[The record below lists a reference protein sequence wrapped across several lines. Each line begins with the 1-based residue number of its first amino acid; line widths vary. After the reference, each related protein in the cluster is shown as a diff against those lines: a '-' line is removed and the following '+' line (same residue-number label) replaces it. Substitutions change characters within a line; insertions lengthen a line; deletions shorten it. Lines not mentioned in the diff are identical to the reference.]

1 MGNLDRRSF
10 LKGGVV
16 AAGAA
21 AFAGTLSACAPSAP
35 QETGAADETLAT
47 TGEAWYGSP
56 ADPATFDVVDTV
68 DCEVLVC
75 GLGAGGIT
83 ATAAAA
89 EKGMNVIAIEKGAG
103 HGSIKSN
110 IGIIGARIDADCG
123 VEVDPMKV
131 LDEHTRYT
139 NGWCDPR
146 VTRVW
151 VRESGETFDWICD
164 SIAEFGATPFFE
176 YDVDEGMHG
185 VWPVYPVE
193 HGFHYTYTEEEQ
205 AKADEAVAQSGDPA
219 AAMGILPQVGDYVLR
234 KAEEWG
240 ADLRYE
246 TQLLQLAQ
254 DDAGKVTGAYAQI
267 KDGVVLFN
275 ASKGVILATGG
286 YEADPELLV
295 ELNPAAAAIGGVSM
309 AQAGCNGEGIK
320 AGIWVGGQKDEIPTL
335 MTFERAAIAPD
346 AELGYPYQ
354 GMTCWMGDQPFL
366 KVNMNG
372 QRVCCETSPYD
383 YPLFVASHQPGH
395 KLASIW
401 DSDYQ
406 NQIVSFHTIGCSRIN
421 LSETVNPDGVPTG
434 VGLSFPAN
442 DMMIGA
448 AIEAGII
455 QQADTIEEL
464 AEKLLIDPAALT
476 ATVERYNELAAK
488 GVDEDFGKPAKDL
501 FALSKPPYF
510 GSYFGGHVL
519 CTIDGL
525 RIDEHMRVV
534 NADNQP
540 IDGLYAVGNCSGSMY
555 AGSYPELFIG
565 NANGRTITHARHAVM
580 HIAGEVK

>member
-21 AFAGTLSACAPSAP
+21 AFAGALSACAPSAP

-83 ATAAAA
+83 AAAAAA

-103 HGSIKSN
+103 HGSIKSD
-110 IGIIGARIDADCG
+110 IGVVGTRIDT
-123 VEVDPMKV
+123 VEVDPLQM
-131 LDEHTRYT
+131 LNEHTRYA

-151 VRESGETFDWICD
+151 ATESGATFDWISD
-164 SIAEFGATPFFE
+164 SIAEFGATPYFE
-176 YDVDEGMHG
+176 YDVDEGTHG
-185 VWPVYPVE
+185 VWPVYPTD

-205 AKADEAVAQSGDPA
+205 AKADAAVAESGDPA
-219 AAMGILPQVGDYVLR
+219 AAQGILPQVGDYMLK

-246 TQLLQLAQ
+246 TPFVQLAQ
-254 DDAGKVTGAYAQI
+254 DENGKVTGAYAKI
-267 KDGVVLFN
+267 GDGCVLFN

-286 YEADPELLV
+286 YEANPDLLA
-295 ELNPAAAAIGGVSM
+295 ELNPDAAAIGGVSM
-309 AQAGCNGEGIK
+309 TQAGCEGEGIK
-320 AGIWVGGQKDEIPTL
+320 AGIWAGGMKDEIPTL
-335 MTFERAAIAPD
+335 MTFARAAVAPD

-354 GMTCWMGDQPFL
+354 GMTCWIGDQPFL
-366 KVNMNG
+366 KVNLDG
-372 QRVCCETSPYD
+372 ARVCCETAPYD
-383 YPLFVASHQPGH
+383 YPLHVAALQPEY

-406 NQIVSFHTIGCSRIN
+406 NQIVAFHTIGCSRIN
-421 LSETVNPDGVPTG
+421 MSDTVDAAGVPTG
-434 VGLSFPAN
+434 EGLSFPAC

-448 AIEAGII
+448 AMEAGIV

-464 AEKLLIDPAALT
+464 AEKLRVDPAGLT

-501 FALSKPPYF
+501 LPLSKPPYF
-510 GSYFGGHVL
+510 GAFFGGHVL
-519 CTIDGL
+519 CTLDGL
-525 RIDEHMRVV
+525 RIDEHMRVL
-534 NADNQP
+534 NTERKP
-540 IDGLYAVGNCSGSMY
+540 IEGLYAVGNCSGSMY

>member
-21 AFAGTLSACAPSAP
+21 AFAGALSACAPSAP

-83 ATAAAA
+83 AAAAAA

-103 HGSIKSN
+103 HGSIKSD
-110 IGIIGARIDADCG
+110 IGVIGTRIDT
-123 VEVDPMKV
+123 VEVDPLQM
-131 LDEHTRYT
+131 LNEHTRYA

-151 VRESGETFDWICD
+151 ATESGATFDWISD
-164 SIAEFGATPFFE
+164 SIAEFGATPYFE
-176 YDVDEGMHG
+176 YDVDEGTHG
-185 VWPVYPVE
+185 VWPVYPTD

-205 AKADEAVAQSGDPA
+205 AKADAAVAESGDPA
-219 AAMGILPQVGDYVLR
+219 AAQGILPQVGDYMLK

-246 TQLLQLAQ
+246 TPFVQLAQ
-254 DDAGKVTGAYAQI
+254 DENGKVTGAYAKI
-267 KDGVVLFN
+267 GDGCVLFN

-286 YEADPELLV
+286 YEANPDLLA
-295 ELNPAAAAIGGVSM
+295 ELNPDAAAIGGVSM
-309 AQAGCNGEGIK
+309 TQAGCEGEGIK
-320 AGIWVGGQKDEIPTL
+320 AGIWAGGMKDEIPTL
-335 MTFERAAIAPD
+335 MTFARAAVAPD

-354 GMTCWMGDQPFL
+354 GMTCWIGDQPFL
-366 KVNMNG
+366 KVNLDG
-372 QRVCCETSPYD
+372 ARVCCETAPYD
-383 YPLFVASHQPGH
+383 YPLHVAALQPEY

-406 NQIVSFHTIGCSRIN
+406 NQIVAFHTIGCSRIN
-421 LSETVNPDGVPTG
+421 MSDMVDAAGVPTG
-434 VGLSFPAN
+434 EGLSFPAC

-448 AIEAGII
+448 AMEAGIV

-464 AEKLLIDPAALT
+464 AEKLRVDPAGLT

-501 FALSKPPYF
+501 LPLSKPPYF
-510 GSYFGGHVL
+510 GAFFGGHVL
-519 CTIDGL
+519 CTLDGL
-525 RIDEHMRVV
+525 RIDEHMRVL
-534 NADNQP
+534 NTERKP
-540 IDGLYAVGNCSGSMY
+540 IEGLYAVGNCSGSMY

>member
-21 AFAGTLSACAPSAP
+21 AFAGALSACAPSAP

-75 GLGAGGIT
+75 GLGAGDIT
-83 ATAAAA
+83 AAAAAA

-103 HGSIKSN
+103 HGSIKSD
-110 IGIIGARIDADCG
+110 IGVIGTRIDT
-123 VEVDPMKV
+123 VEVDPLQM
-131 LDEHTRYT
+131 LNEHTRYA

-151 VRESGETFDWICD
+151 ATESGVTFDWISD
-164 SIAEFGATPFFE
+164 SIAEFGATPYFE
-176 YDVDEGMHG
+176 YDVDEGTHG
-185 VWPVYPVE
+185 VWPVYPTD

-205 AKADEAVAQSGDPA
+205 AKADAAVAESGDPA
-219 AAMGILPQVGDYVLR
+219 AAQGILPQVGDYMLK

-246 TQLLQLAQ
+246 TPFVQLAQ
-254 DDAGKVTGAYAQI
+254 DENGKVTGAYAKI
-267 KDGVVLFN
+267 GDGCVLFN

-286 YEADPELLV
+286 YEANPDLLA
-295 ELNPAAAAIGGVSM
+295 ELNPDAAAIGGVSM
-309 AQAGCNGEGIK
+309 TQAGCEGEGIK
-320 AGIWVGGQKDEIPTL
+320 AGIWAGGMKDEIPTL
-335 MTFERAAIAPD
+335 MTFARAAVAPD

-354 GMTCWMGDQPFL
+354 GMTCWIGDQPFL
-366 KVNMNG
+366 KVNLDG
-372 QRVCCETSPYD
+372 ARVCCETAPYD
-383 YPLFVASHQPGH
+383 YPLHVAALQPEY

-406 NQIVSFHTIGCSRIN
+406 NQIVAFHTIGCSRIN
-421 LSETVNPDGVPTG
+421 MSDTVDAAGVPTG
-434 VGLSFPAN
+434 EGLSFPAC

-448 AIEAGII
+448 AMEAGIV

-464 AEKLLIDPAALT
+464 AEKLRVDPAGLT

-501 FALSKPPYF
+501 LPLSKPPYF
-510 GSYFGGHVL
+510 GAFFGGHVL
-519 CTIDGL
+519 CTLDGL
-525 RIDEHMRVV
+525 RIDEHMRVL
-534 NADNQP
+534 NTERKP
-540 IDGLYAVGNCSGSMY
+540 IEGLYAVGNCSGSMY

>member
-21 AFAGTLSACAPSAP
+21 AFAGALSACAPSAP

-83 ATAAAA
+83 AAAAAA

-103 HGSIKSN
+103 HGSIKSD
-110 IGIIGARIDADCG
+110 IGVIGTRIDT
-123 VEVDPMKV
+123 VEVDPLQM
-131 LDEHTRYT
+131 LNEHTRYA

-151 VRESGETFDWICD
+151 ATESGATFDWISD
-164 SIAEFGATPFFE
+164 SIAEFGATPYFE
-176 YDVDEGMHG
+176 YDVDEGTHG
-185 VWPVYPVE
+185 VWPVYPTD

-205 AKADEAVAQSGDPA
+205 AKADAAVAESGDPA
-219 AAMGILPQVGDYVLR
+219 AAQGVLPQVGDYMLK

-246 TQLLQLAQ
+246 TPFVQLAQ
-254 DDAGKVTGAYAQI
+254 DENGKVTGAYAKI
-267 KDGVVLFN
+267 GDGCVLFN

-286 YEADPELLV
+286 YEANPDLLA
-295 ELNPAAAAIGGVSM
+295 ELNPDAAAIGGVSM
-309 AQAGCNGEGIK
+309 TQAGCEGEGIK
-320 AGIWVGGQKDEIPTL
+320 AGIWAGGMKDEIPTL
-335 MTFERAAIAPD
+335 MTFARAAVAPD

-354 GMTCWMGDQPFL
+354 GMTCWIGDQPFL
-366 KVNMNG
+366 KVNLDG
-372 QRVCCETSPYD
+372 ARVCCETAPYD
-383 YPLFVASHQPGH
+383 YPLHVAALQPEY

-406 NQIVSFHTIGCSRIN
+406 NQIVAFHTIGCSRIN
-421 LSETVNPDGVPTG
+421 MSDTVDAAGVPTG
-434 VGLSFPAN
+434 EGLSFPAC

-448 AIEAGII
+448 AMEAGIV

-464 AEKLLIDPAALT
+464 AEKLRVDPAGLT

-501 FALSKPPYF
+501 LPLSKPPYF
-510 GSYFGGHVL
+510 GAFFGGHVL
-519 CTIDGL
+519 CTLDGL
-525 RIDEHMRVV
+525 RIDEHMRVL
-534 NADNQP
+534 NTERKP
-540 IDGLYAVGNCSGSMY
+540 IEGLYAVGNCSGSMY

>member
-1 MGNLDRRSF
+1 M
-10 LKGGVV
+10 
-16 AAGAA
+16 
-21 AFAGTLSACAPSAP
+21 
-35 QETGAADETLAT
+35 
-47 TGEAWYGSP
+47 
-56 ADPATFDVVDTV
+56 VDTV

-103 HGSIKSN
+103 HGSIKSD
-110 IGIIGARIDADCG
+110 IGVIGTRIDT
-123 VEVDPMKV
+123 VEVDPFQM
-131 LDEHTRYT
+131 LNEHTRYA

-151 VRESGETFDWICD
+151 ATESGATFDWISD
-164 SIAEFGATPFFE
+164 SIAEFGATPYFE
-176 YDVDEGMHG
+176 YDVDEGTHG
-185 VWPVYPVE
+185 VWPVYPTD

-205 AKADEAVAQSGDPA
+205 AKADAAVAESGDPA
-219 AAMGILPQVGDYVLR
+219 AAQGILPQVGDYMLK

-246 TQLLQLAQ
+246 TPFVQLAQ
-254 DDAGKVTGAYAQI
+254 DENGKVTGAYA
-267 KDGVVLFN
+267 KTGDGYVLFN

-286 YEADPELLV
+286 YEANPDLLA
-295 ELNPAAAAIGGVSM
+295 ELNPDAAAIGGVSM
-309 AQAGCNGEGIK
+309 TQAGCEGDGIK
-320 AGIWVGGQKDEIPTL
+320 AGIWVGGMKDEIPTL
-335 MTFERAAIAPD
+335 MTFARAAVAPD

-354 GMTCWMGDQPFL
+354 GMTCWIGDQPFL
-366 KVNMNG
+366 KVNLDG
-372 QRVCCETSPYD
+372 ARVCCETAPYD
-383 YPLFVASHQPGH
+383 YPLHVAALQPEY

-406 NQIVSFHTIGCSRIN
+406 NQIVAFHTIGCSRIN
-421 LSETVNPDGVPTG
+421 MSDTVDAAGVPTG
-434 VGLSFPAN
+434 EGLSFPAC

-448 AIEAGII
+448 AMEAGIV

-464 AEKLLIDPAALT
+464 AEKLRVDPAGLT

-501 FALSKPPYF
+501 LPLSKPPYF
-510 GSYFGGHVL
+510 GAFFGGHVL
-519 CTIDGL
+519 CTLDGL
-525 RIDEHMRVV
+525 RIDEHMRVLST
-534 NADNQP
+534 DRKP
-540 IDGLYAVGNCSGSMY
+540 IEGLYAVGNCSGSVY
-555 AGSYPELFIG
+555 AATYPELFIG

>member
-21 AFAGTLSACAPSAP
+21 AFAGALSACAPSAP

-83 ATAAAA
+83 AAAAAA

-103 HGSIKSN
+103 HGSIKSD
-110 IGIIGARIDADCG
+110 IGVIGTRIDT
-123 VEVDPMKV
+123 VEVDPLQM
-131 LDEHTRYT
+131 LNEHTRYA

-151 VRESGETFDWICD
+151 ATESGATFDWISD
-164 SIAEFGATPFFE
+164 SIAEFGATPYFE
-176 YDVDEGMHG
+176 YDVDEGTHG
-185 VWPVYPVE
+185 VWPVYPTD

-205 AKADEAVAQSGDPA
+205 AKADAAVAESGDPA
-219 AAMGILPQVGDYVLR
+219 AAQGILPQVGDYMLK

-246 TQLLQLAQ
+246 TPFVQLAQ
-254 DDAGKVTGAYAQI
+254 DENGKVTGAYAKI
-267 KDGVVLFN
+267 GDGCVLFN

-286 YEADPELLV
+286 YEANPDLLA
-295 ELNPAAAAIGGVSM
+295 ELNPDAAAIGGVSM
-309 AQAGCNGEGIK
+309 TQAGCEGEGIK
-320 AGIWVGGQKDEIPTL
+320 AGIWTGGMKDEIPTL
-335 MTFERAAIAPD
+335 MTFARAAVAPD

-354 GMTCWMGDQPFL
+354 GMTCWIGDQPFL
-366 KVNMNG
+366 KVNLDG
-372 QRVCCETSPYD
+372 ARVCCETAPYD
-383 YPLFVASHQPGH
+383 YPLHVAALQPEY

-406 NQIVSFHTIGCSRIN
+406 NQIVAFHTIGCSRIN
-421 LSETVNPDGVPTG
+421 MSDTVDAAGVPTG
-434 VGLSFPAN
+434 EGLSFPAC

-448 AIEAGII
+448 AMEAGIV

-464 AEKLLIDPAALT
+464 AEKLRVDPAGLT

-501 FALSKPPYF
+501 LPLSKPPYF
-510 GSYFGGHVL
+510 GAFFGGHVL
-519 CTIDGL
+519 CTLDGL
-525 RIDEHMRVV
+525 RIDEHMRVL
-534 NADNQP
+534 NTERKP
-540 IDGLYAVGNCSGSMY
+540 IEGLYAVGNCSGSMY

>member
-21 AFAGTLSACAPSAP
+21 AFAGALSACAPSAP

-83 ATAAAA
+83 AAAAAA
-89 EKGMNVIAIEKGAG
+89 EKGMNFSAIEKGAG
-103 HGSIKSN
+103 HGSIKSD
-110 IGIIGARIDADCG
+110 IGVSGTRIDT
-123 VEVDPMKV
+123 VEVDPLQM
-131 LDEHTRYT
+131 LNEHTRYA

-151 VRESGETFDWICD
+151 ATESGVTFDWISD
-164 SIAEFGATPFFE
+164 SIAEFGATPYFE
-176 YDVDEGMHG
+176 YDVDEGTHG
-185 VWPVYPVE
+185 VWPVYPTD

-205 AKADEAVAQSGDPA
+205 AKADAAVAESGDPA
-219 AAMGILPQVGDYVLR
+219 AAQGNLPQVGDYMLK

-246 TQLLQLAQ
+246 TPFVQLAQ
-254 DDAGKVTGAYAQI
+254 DENGKVTGAYAKI
-267 KDGVVLFN
+267 GDGCVLFN

-286 YEADPELLV
+286 YEANPDLLA
-295 ELNPAAAAIGGVSM
+295 ELNPDAAAIGGVSM
-309 AQAGCNGEGIK
+309 TQAGCEGEGIK
-320 AGIWVGGQKDEIPTL
+320 AGIWAGGMKDEIPTL
-335 MTFERAAIAPD
+335 MTFARAAVAPD

-354 GMTCWMGDQPFL
+354 GMTCWIGDQPFL
-366 KVNMNG
+366 KVNLDG
-372 QRVCCETSPYD
+372 ARVCCETAPYD
-383 YPLFVASHQPGH
+383 YPLHVAALQPEY

-406 NQIVSFHTIGCSRIN
+406 NQIVAFHTIGCSRIN
-421 LSETVNPDGVPTG
+421 MSDTVDAAGVPTG
-434 VGLSFPAN
+434 EGLSFPAC

-448 AIEAGII
+448 AMEAGIV

-464 AEKLLIDPAALT
+464 AEKLRVDPAGLT

-501 FALSKPPYF
+501 LPLSKPPYF
-510 GSYFGGHVL
+510 GAFFGGHVL
-519 CTIDGL
+519 CTLDGL
-525 RIDEHMRVV
+525 RIDEHMRVL
-534 NADNQP
+534 NTERKP
-540 IDGLYAVGNCSGSMY
+540 IEGLYAVGNCSGSMY

>member
-103 HGSIKSN
+103 HGSIKSD
-110 IGIIGARIDADCG
+110 IGVIGTRIDT
-123 VEVDPMKV
+123 VEVDPFQM
-131 LDEHTRYT
+131 LNEHTRYA

-151 VRESGETFDWICD
+151 ATESGATFDWISD
-164 SIAEFGATPFFE
+164 SIAEFGATPYFE
-176 YDVDEGMHG
+176 YDVDEGTHD
-185 VWPVYPVE
+185 VWPVYPTD

-205 AKADEAVAQSGDPA
+205 AKADAAVAESGDPA
-219 AAMGILPQVGDYVLR
+219 AAQGILPQVGDYMLK

-246 TQLLQLAQ
+246 TPFVQLAQ
-254 DDAGKVTGAYAQI
+254 DENGKVTGAYA
-267 KDGVVLFN
+267 KTGDGYVLFN

-286 YEADPELLV
+286 YEANPDLLA
-295 ELNPAAAAIGGVSM
+295 ELNPDAAAIGGVSM
-309 AQAGCNGEGIK
+309 TQAGCEGDGIK
-320 AGIWVGGQKDEIPTL
+320 AGIWAGGTKDEIPTL
-335 MTFERAAIAPD
+335 MTFARAAVAPD

-354 GMTCWMGDQPFL
+354 GMTCWIGDQPFL
-366 KVNMNG
+366 KVNLDG
-372 QRVCCETSPYD
+372 ARVCCETAPYD
-383 YPLFVASHQPGH
+383 YPLHVAALQPEY

-406 NQIVSFHTIGCSRIN
+406 NQIVAFHTIGCSRIN
-421 LSETVNPDGVPTG
+421 MSDTVDAAGVPTG
-434 VGLSFPAN
+434 EGLSFPAC
-442 DMMIGA
+442 DIMIGA
-448 AIEAGII
+448 AMEAGIV

-464 AEKLLIDPAALT
+464 AEKLRVDPAGLT

-501 FALSKPPYF
+501 LPLSKPPYF
-510 GSYFGGHVL
+510 GAFFGGHVL
-519 CTIDGL
+519 CTLDGL
-525 RIDEHMRVV
+525 RIDEHMRVLST
-534 NADNQP
+534 DRKP
-540 IDGLYAVGNCSGSMY
+540 IEGLYAVGNCSGSVY
-555 AGSYPELFIG
+555 AATYPELFIG

>member
-21 AFAGTLSACAPSAP
+21 AFAGALSACAPSAP

-83 ATAAAA
+83 AAAAAA

-103 HGSIKSN
+103 HGSIKSD
-110 IGIIGARIDADCG
+110 IGVIGTRIDT
-123 VEVDPMKV
+123 VEVDPLQM
-131 LDEHTRYT
+131 LNEHTRYA

-151 VRESGETFDWICD
+151 ATESGATFDWISD
-164 SIAEFGATPFFE
+164 SIAEFGATPYFE
-176 YDVDEGMHG
+176 YDVDEGTHG
-185 VWPVYPVE
+185 VWPVYPTD

-205 AKADEAVAQSGDPA
+205 AKADAAVAESGDPA
-219 AAMGILPQVGDYVLR
+219 AAQGILPQVGDYMLK

-246 TQLLQLAQ
+246 TPFVQLAQ
-254 DDAGKVTGAYAQI
+254 DENGKVTGAYAKI
-267 KDGVVLFN
+267 GDGCVLFN
-275 ASKGVILATGG
+275 ATKGVILATGG
-286 YEADPELLV
+286 YEANPDLLA
-295 ELNPAAAAIGGVSM
+295 ELNPDAAAIGGVSM
-309 AQAGCNGEGIK
+309 TQAGCEGEGIK
-320 AGIWVGGQKDEIPTL
+320 AGIWAGGMKDEIPTL
-335 MTFERAAIAPD
+335 MTFARAAVAPD

-354 GMTCWMGDQPFL
+354 GMTCWIGDQPFL
-366 KVNMNG
+366 KVNLDG
-372 QRVCCETSPYD
+372 ARVCCETAPYD
-383 YPLFVASHQPGH
+383 YPLHVAALQPEY

-406 NQIVSFHTIGCSRIN
+406 NQIVAFHTIGCSRIN
-421 LSETVNPDGVPTG
+421 MSDTVDAAGVPTG
-434 VGLSFPAN
+434 EGLSFPAC

-448 AIEAGII
+448 AMEAGIV

-464 AEKLLIDPAALT
+464 AEKLRVDPAGLT

-501 FALSKPPYF
+501 LPLSKPPYF
-510 GSYFGGHVL
+510 GAFFGGHVL
-519 CTIDGL
+519 CTLDGL
-525 RIDEHMRVV
+525 RIDEHMRVL
-534 NADNQP
+534 NTERKP
-540 IDGLYAVGNCSGSMY
+540 IEGLYAVGNCSGSMY

>member
-21 AFAGTLSACAPSAP
+21 AFAGALSACAPSAP

-83 ATAAAA
+83 AAAAAA

-103 HGSIKSN
+103 HGSIKSD
-110 IGIIGARIDADCG
+110 IGVIGTRIDT
-123 VEVDPMKV
+123 VEVDPLQM
-131 LDEHTRYT
+131 LNEHTRYA

-151 VRESGETFDWICD
+151 ATESGATFDWISD
-164 SIAEFGATPFFE
+164 SIAEFGATPYFE
-176 YDVDEGMHG
+176 YDVDEGTHG
-185 VWPVYPVE
+185 VWPVYPTD

-205 AKADEAVAQSGDPA
+205 AKADAAVAESGDPA
-219 AAMGILPQVGDYVLR
+219 AAQGILPQVGDYMLK

-246 TQLLQLAQ
+246 TPFVQLAQ
-254 DDAGKVTGAYAQI
+254 DEKGKVTGAYAKI
-267 KDGVVLFN
+267 GDGCVLFN

-286 YEADPELLV
+286 YEANPDLLA
-295 ELNPAAAAIGGVSM
+295 ELNPDAAAIGGVSM
-309 AQAGCNGEGIK
+309 TQAGCEGEGIK
-320 AGIWVGGQKDEIPTL
+320 AGIWAGGMKDEIPTL
-335 MTFERAAIAPD
+335 MTFARAAVAPD

-354 GMTCWMGDQPFL
+354 GMTCWIGDQPFL
-366 KVNMNG
+366 KVNLDG
-372 QRVCCETSPYD
+372 ARVCCETAPYD
-383 YPLFVASHQPGH
+383 YPLHVAALQPEY

-406 NQIVSFHTIGCSRIN
+406 NQIVAFHTIGCSRIN
-421 LSETVNPDGVPTG
+421 MSDTVDAAGVPTG
-434 VGLSFPAN
+434 EGLSFPAC

-448 AIEAGII
+448 AMEAGIV

-464 AEKLLIDPAALT
+464 AEKLRVDPAGLT

-501 FALSKPPYF
+501 LPLSKPPYF
-510 GSYFGGHVL
+510 GAFFGGHVL
-519 CTIDGL
+519 CTLDGL
-525 RIDEHMRVV
+525 RIDEHMRVL
-534 NADNQP
+534 NTERKP
-540 IDGLYAVGNCSGSMY
+540 IEGLYAVGNCSGSMY

>member
-21 AFAGTLSACAPSAP
+21 AFAGALSACAPSAP

-83 ATAAAA
+83 AAAAAA

-103 HGSIKSN
+103 HGSIKSD
-110 IGIIGARIDADCG
+110 IGVIGTRIDT
-123 VEVDPMKV
+123 VEVDPLQM
-131 LDEHTRYT
+131 LNEHTRYA

-151 VRESGETFDWICD
+151 ATESGATFDWISD
-164 SIAEFGATPFFE
+164 SIAEFGATPYFE
-176 YDVDEGMHG
+176 YDVDEGTHG
-185 VWPVYPVE
+185 VWPVYPTD

-205 AKADEAVAQSGDPA
+205 AKADAAVAESGDPA
-219 AAMGILPQVGDYVLR
+219 AAQGILPQVGDYMLK

-246 TQLLQLAQ
+246 TPFVQLAQ
-254 DDAGKVTGAYAQI
+254 DENGKVTGAYAKI
-267 KDGVVLFN
+267 GDGYVLFN

-286 YEADPELLV
+286 YEANPDLLA
-295 ELNPAAAAIGGVSM
+295 ELNPDAVAIGGVSM
-309 AQAGCNGEGIK
+309 TQAGCEGEGIK
-320 AGIWVGGQKDEIPTL
+320 AGIWAGGMKDEIPTL
-335 MTFERAAIAPD
+335 MTFARAAVAPD

-354 GMTCWMGDQPFL
+354 GMTCWIGDQPFL
-366 KVNMNG
+366 KVNLDG
-372 QRVCCETSPYD
+372 ARVCCETAPYD
-383 YPLFVASHQPGH
+383 YPLHVAALQPEY

-406 NQIVSFHTIGCSRIN
+406 NQIVAFHTIGCSRIN
-421 LSETVNPDGVPTG
+421 MSDTVDAAGVPTG
-434 VGLSFPAN
+434 EGLSFPAC

-448 AIEAGII
+448 AMEAGIV

-464 AEKLLIDPAALT
+464 AEKLRVDPAGLT

-501 FALSKPPYF
+501 LPLSKPPYF
-510 GSYFGGHVL
+510 GAFFGGHVL
-519 CTIDGL
+519 CTLDGL
-525 RIDEHMRVV
+525 RIDEHMRVL
-534 NADNQP
+534 NTERKP
-540 IDGLYAVGNCSGSMY
+540 IEGLYAVGNCSGSMY

>member
-21 AFAGTLSACAPSAP
+21 AFAGALSACAPSAP

-83 ATAAAA
+83 AAAAAA

-103 HGSIKSN
+103 HGSIKSD
-110 IGIIGARIDADCG
+110 IGVIGTRIDT
-123 VEVDPMKV
+123 VEVDPLQM
-131 LDEHTRYT
+131 LNEHTRYA

-151 VRESGETFDWICD
+151 ATESGVTFDWISD
-164 SIAEFGATPFFE
+164 SIAEFGATPYFE
-176 YDVDEGMHG
+176 YDVDEGTHG
-185 VWPVYPVE
+185 VWPVYPTD

-205 AKADEAVAQSGDPA
+205 AKADAAVAESGDPA
-219 AAMGILPQVGDYVLR
+219 AAQGILPQVGDYMLK

-246 TQLLQLAQ
+246 TPFVQLAQ
-254 DDAGKVTGAYAQI
+254 DENGKVTGAYAKI
-267 KDGVVLFN
+267 GDGCVLFN

-286 YEADPELLV
+286 YEANPDLLA
-295 ELNPAAAAIGGVSM
+295 ELNPDAAAIGGVSM
-309 AQAGCNGEGIK
+309 TQAGCEGEGIK
-320 AGIWVGGQKDEIPTL
+320 AGIWAGGMKDEIPTL
-335 MTFERAAIAPD
+335 MTFARAAVAPD

-354 GMTCWMGDQPFL
+354 GMTCWIGDQPFL
-366 KVNMNG
+366 KVNLDG
-372 QRVCCETSPYD
+372 ARVCCETAPYD
-383 YPLFVASHQPGH
+383 YPLHVAALQPEY

-406 NQIVSFHTIGCSRIN
+406 NQIVAFHTIGCSRIN
-421 LSETVNPDGVPTG
+421 MSDTVDAAGVPTG
-434 VGLSFPAN
+434 EGLSFPAC

-448 AIEAGII
+448 AMEAGIV

-464 AEKLLIDPAALT
+464 AEKLRVDPAGLT

-501 FALSKPPYF
+501 LPLSKPPYF
-510 GSYFGGHVL
+510 GAFFGGHVL
-519 CTIDGL
+519 CTLDGL
-525 RIDEHMRVV
+525 RIDEHMRVL
-534 NADNQP
+534 NTERKP
-540 IDGLYAVGNCSGSMY
+540 IEGLYAVGNYSGSMY

>member
-21 AFAGTLSACAPSAP
+21 AFAGALSACAPSAP

-56 ADPATFDVVDTV
+56 TDPATFDVVDTV

-83 ATAAAA
+83 AAAAAA

-103 HGSIKSN
+103 HGSIKSD
-110 IGIIGARIDADCG
+110 IGVIGTRIDT
-123 VEVDPMKV
+123 VEVDPLQM
-131 LDEHTRYT
+131 LNEHTRYA

-151 VRESGETFDWICD
+151 ATESGVTFDWISD
-164 SIAEFGATPFFE
+164 SIAEFGATPYFE
-176 YDVDEGMHG
+176 YDVDEGTHG
-185 VWPVYPVE
+185 VWPVYPTD

-205 AKADEAVAQSGDPA
+205 AKADAAVAESGDPA
-219 AAMGILPQVGDYVLR
+219 AAQGILPQVGDYMLK

-246 TQLLQLAQ
+246 TPFVQLAQ
-254 DDAGKVTGAYAQI
+254 DENGKVTGAYAKI
-267 KDGVVLFN
+267 GDGCVLFN

-286 YEADPELLV
+286 YEANPDLLA
-295 ELNPAAAAIGGVSM
+295 ELNPDAAAIGGVSM
-309 AQAGCNGEGIK
+309 TQAGCEGEGIK
-320 AGIWVGGQKDEIPTL
+320 AGIWAGGMKDEIPTL
-335 MTFERAAIAPD
+335 MTFARAAVAPD

-354 GMTCWMGDQPFL
+354 GMTCWIGDQPFL
-366 KVNMNG
+366 KVNLDG
-372 QRVCCETSPYD
+372 ARVCCETAPYD
-383 YPLFVASHQPGH
+383 YPLHVAALQPEY

-406 NQIVSFHTIGCSRIN
+406 NQIVAFHTIGCSRIN
-421 LSETVNPDGVPTG
+421 MSDTVDAAGVPTG
-434 VGLSFPAN
+434 EGLSFPAC

-448 AIEAGII
+448 AMEAGIV

-464 AEKLLIDPAALT
+464 AEKLRVDPAGLT

-501 FALSKPPYF
+501 LPLSKPPYF
-510 GSYFGGHVL
+510 GAFFGGHVL
-519 CTIDGL
+519 CTLDGL
-525 RIDEHMRVV
+525 RIDEHMRVL
-534 NADNQP
+534 NTERKP
-540 IDGLYAVGNCSGSMY
+540 IEGLYAVGNCSGSMY

>member
-1 MGNLDRRSF
+1 MRNLDRRSF

-103 HGSIKSN
+103 HGSIKSD
-110 IGIIGARIDADCG
+110 IGVIGTRIDT
-123 VEVDPMKV
+123 VEVDPFQM
-131 LDEHTRYT
+131 LNEHTRYA

-151 VRESGETFDWICD
+151 ATESGATFDWISD
-164 SIAEFGATPFFE
+164 SIAEFGATPYFE
-176 YDVDEGMHG
+176 YDVDEGTHG
-185 VWPVYPVE
+185 VWPVYPTD

-205 AKADEAVAQSGDPA
+205 AKADAAVAESGDPA
-219 AAMGILPQVGDYVLR
+219 AAQGILPQVGDYMLK

-246 TQLLQLAQ
+246 TPFVQLAQ
-254 DDAGKVTGAYAQI
+254 DENGKVTGAYA
-267 KDGVVLFN
+267 KTGDGYVLFN

-286 YEADPELLV
+286 YEANPDLLA
-295 ELNPAAAAIGGVSM
+295 ELNPDAAAIGGVSM
-309 AQAGCNGEGIK
+309 TQAGCEGDGIK
-320 AGIWVGGQKDEIPTL
+320 AGIWAGGMKDEIPTL
-335 MTFERAAIAPD
+335 MTFARAAVAPD

-354 GMTCWMGDQPFL
+354 GMTCWIGDQPFL
-366 KVNMNG
+366 KVNLDG
-372 QRVCCETSPYD
+372 ARVCCETAPYD
-383 YPLFVASHQPGH
+383 YPLHVAALQPEY

-406 NQIVSFHTIGCSRIN
+406 NQIVAFHTIGCSRIN
-421 LSETVNPDGVPTG
+421 MSDTVDAAGVPTG
-434 VGLSFPAN
+434 EGLSFPAC

-448 AIEAGII
+448 AMEAGIV

-464 AEKLLIDPAALT
+464 AEKLRVDPAGLT

-501 FALSKPPYF
+501 LPLSKPPYF
-510 GSYFGGHVL
+510 GAFFGGHVL
-519 CTIDGL
+519 CTLDGL
-525 RIDEHMRVV
+525 RIDEHMRVLST
-534 NADNQP
+534 DRKP
-540 IDGLYAVGNCSGSMY
+540 IEGLYAVGNCSGSVY
-555 AGSYPELFIG
+555 AATYPELFIG

>member
-103 HGSIKSN
+103 HGSIKSD
-110 IGIIGARIDADCG
+110 IGVIGTRIDT
-123 VEVDPMKV
+123 VEVDPFQM
-131 LDEHTRYT
+131 LNEHTRYA

-151 VRESGETFDWICD
+151 ATESGATFDWISD
-164 SIAEFGATPFFE
+164 SIAEFGATPYFE
-176 YDVDEGMHG
+176 YDVDEGTHG
-185 VWPVYPVE
+185 VWPVYPTD

-205 AKADEAVAQSGDPA
+205 AKADAAVAESGDPA
-219 AAMGILPQVGDYVLR
+219 AAQGILPQVGDYMLK

-246 TQLLQLAQ
+246 TPFVQLAQ
-254 DDAGKVTGAYAQI
+254 DENGKVTGAYA
-267 KDGVVLFN
+267 KTGDGYVLFN

-286 YEADPELLV
+286 YEANPDLLA
-295 ELNPAAAAIGGVSM
+295 ELNPDAAAIGGVSM
-309 AQAGCNGEGIK
+309 TQAGCEGDGIK
-320 AGIWVGGQKDEIPTL
+320 AGIWAGGTKDEIPTL
-335 MTFERAAIAPD
+335 MTFARAAVAPD

-354 GMTCWMGDQPFL
+354 GMTCWIGDQPFL
-366 KVNMNG
+366 KVNLDG
-372 QRVCCETSPYD
+372 ARVCCETAPYD
-383 YPLFVASHQPGH
+383 YPLHVAALQPEY

-406 NQIVSFHTIGCSRIN
+406 NQIVAFHTIGCSRIN
-421 LSETVNPDGVPTG
+421 MSDTVDAAGVPTG
-434 VGLSFPAN
+434 EGLSFPAC
-442 DMMIGA
+442 DIMIGA
-448 AIEAGII
+448 AMEAGIV

-464 AEKLLIDPAALT
+464 AEKLRVDPAGLT

-501 FALSKPPYF
+501 LPLSKPPYF
-510 GSYFGGHVL
+510 GAFFGGHVL
-519 CTIDGL
+519 CTLDGL
-525 RIDEHMRVV
+525 RIDEHMRVLST
-534 NADNQP
+534 DRKP
-540 IDGLYAVGNCSGSMY
+540 IEGLYAVGNCSGSVY
-555 AGSYPELFIG
+555 AATYPELFIG

>member
-21 AFAGTLSACAPSAP
+21 AFAGALSACAPSAP

-83 ATAAAA
+83 AAAAAA

-103 HGSIKSN
+103 HGSIKSD
-110 IGIIGARIDADCG
+110 IGVIGTRIDT
-123 VEVDPMKV
+123 VEVDPLQM
-131 LDEHTRYT
+131 LNEHTRYA

-151 VRESGETFDWICD
+151 ATESGATFDWISD
-164 SIAEFGATPFFE
+164 SIAEFGATPYFE
-176 YDVDEGMHG
+176 YDVDEGTHG
-185 VWPVYPVE
+185 VWPVYPTD

-205 AKADEAVAQSGDPA
+205 AKADAAVAESGDPA
-219 AAMGILPQVGDYVLR
+219 AAQGILPQVGDYMLK

-246 TQLLQLAQ
+246 TPFVQLAQ
-254 DDAGKVTGAYAQI
+254 DENGKVTGAYAKI
-267 KDGVVLFN
+267 GDGYVLFN

-286 YEADPELLV
+286 YEANPDLLA
-295 ELNPAAAAIGGVSM
+295 ELNPDAAAIGGVSM
-309 AQAGCNGEGIK
+309 TQAGCEGEGIK
-320 AGIWVGGQKDEIPTL
+320 AGIWAGGMKDEIPTL
-335 MTFERAAIAPD
+335 MTFARAAVAPD

-354 GMTCWMGDQPFL
+354 GMTCWIGDQPFL
-366 KVNMNG
+366 KVNLDG
-372 QRVCCETSPYD
+372 ARVCCETAPYD
-383 YPLFVASHQPGH
+383 YPLHVAALQPEY

-406 NQIVSFHTIGCSRIN
+406 NQIVAFHTIGCSRIN
-421 LSETVNPDGVPTG
+421 MSDTVDAAGVPTG
-434 VGLSFPAN
+434 EGLSFPAC

-448 AIEAGII
+448 AMEAGIV

-464 AEKLLIDPAALT
+464 AEKLRVDPAGLT

-501 FALSKPPYF
+501 LPLSKPPYF
-510 GSYFGGHVL
+510 GAFFGGHVL
-519 CTIDGL
+519 CTLDGL
-525 RIDEHMRVV
+525 RIDEHMRVLST
-534 NADNQP
+534 DRKP
-540 IDGLYAVGNCSGSMY
+540 IEGLYAVGNCSGSVY
-555 AGSYPELFIG
+555 AATYPELFIG

>member
-21 AFAGTLSACAPSAP
+21 AFAGALSACAPSAP
-35 QETGAADETLAT
+35 QEIGAADETLAT

-83 ATAAAA
+83 AAAAAA

-103 HGSIKSN
+103 HGSIKSD
-110 IGIIGARIDADCG
+110 IGVIGTRIDT
-123 VEVDPMKV
+123 VEVDPLQM
-131 LDEHTRYT
+131 LNEHTRYA

-151 VRESGETFDWICD
+151 ATESGATFDWISD
-164 SIAEFGATPFFE
+164 SIAEFGATPYFE
-176 YDVDEGMHG
+176 YDVDEGTHG
-185 VWPVYPVE
+185 VWPVYPTD

-205 AKADEAVAQSGDPA
+205 AKADAAVAESGDPA
-219 AAMGILPQVGDYVLR
+219 AAQGILPQVGDYMLK

-246 TQLLQLAQ
+246 TPFVQLAQ
-254 DDAGKVTGAYAQI
+254 DENGKVTGAYAKI
-267 KDGVVLFN
+267 GDGCVLFN

-286 YEADPELLV
+286 YEANPDLLA
-295 ELNPAAAAIGGVSM
+295 ELNPDAAAIGGVSM
-309 AQAGCNGEGIK
+309 TQAGCEGEGIK
-320 AGIWVGGQKDEIPTL
+320 AGIWAGGMKDEIPTL
-335 MTFERAAIAPD
+335 MTFARAAVAPD

-354 GMTCWMGDQPFL
+354 GMTCWIGDQPFL
-366 KVNMNG
+366 KVNLDG
-372 QRVCCETSPYD
+372 ARVCCETAPYD
-383 YPLFVASHQPGH
+383 YPLHVAALQPEY

-406 NQIVSFHTIGCSRIN
+406 NQIVAFHTIGCSRIN
-421 LSETVNPDGVPTG
+421 MSDTVDAAGVPTG
-434 VGLSFPAN
+434 EGLSFPAC

-448 AIEAGII
+448 AMEAGIV

-464 AEKLLIDPAALT
+464 AEKLRVDPAGLT

-501 FALSKPPYF
+501 LPLSKPPYF
-510 GSYFGGHVL
+510 GAFFGGHVL
-519 CTIDGL
+519 CTLDGL
-525 RIDEHMRVV
+525 RIDEHMRVL
-534 NADNQP
+534 NTERKP
-540 IDGLYAVGNCSGSMY
+540 IEGLYAVGNCSGSMY

>member
-21 AFAGTLSACAPSAP
+21 AFAGALSACAPSAP

-83 ATAAAA
+83 AAAAAA

-103 HGSIKSN
+103 HGSIKSD
-110 IGIIGARIDADCG
+110 IGVIGTRIDT
-123 VEVDPMKV
+123 VEVDPLQM
-131 LDEHTRYT
+131 LNEHTRYA

-151 VRESGETFDWICD
+151 ATESGVTFDWISD
-164 SIAEFGATPFFE
+164 SIAEFGATPYFE
-176 YDVDEGMHG
+176 YDVDEGTHG
-185 VWPVYPVE
+185 VWPVYPTD

-205 AKADEAVAQSGDPA
+205 AKADAAVAESGDPA
-219 AAMGILPQVGDYVLR
+219 AAQGILPQVGDYMLK

-246 TQLLQLAQ
+246 TPFVQLAQ
-254 DDAGKVTGAYAQI
+254 DENGKVTGAYAKI
-267 KDGVVLFN
+267 GDGCVLFN

-286 YEADPELLV
+286 YEANPDLPA
-295 ELNPAAAAIGGVSM
+295 ELNPDAAAIGGVSM
-309 AQAGCNGEGIK
+309 TQAGCEGEGIK
-320 AGIWVGGQKDEIPTL
+320 AGIWAGGMKDEIPTL
-335 MTFERAAIAPD
+335 MTFARAAVAPD

-354 GMTCWMGDQPFL
+354 GMTCWIGDQPFL
-366 KVNMNG
+366 KVNLDG
-372 QRVCCETSPYD
+372 ARVCCETAPYD
-383 YPLFVASHQPGH
+383 YPLHVAALQPEY

-406 NQIVSFHTIGCSRIN
+406 NQIVAFHTIGCSRIN
-421 LSETVNPDGVPTG
+421 MSDTVDAAGVPTG
-434 VGLSFPAN
+434 EGLSFPAC

-448 AIEAGII
+448 AMEAGIV

-464 AEKLLIDPAALT
+464 AEKLRVDPAGLT

-501 FALSKPPYF
+501 LPLSKPPYF
-510 GSYFGGHVL
+510 GAFFGGHVL
-519 CTIDGL
+519 CTLDGL
-525 RIDEHMRVV
+525 RIDEHMRVL
-534 NADNQP
+534 NTERKP
-540 IDGLYAVGNCSGSMY
+540 IEGLYAVGNCSGSMY

>member
-21 AFAGTLSACAPSAP
+21 AFAGALSACAPSAP

-83 ATAAAA
+83 AAAAAA

-103 HGSIKSN
+103 HGSIKSD
-110 IGIIGARIDADCG
+110 IGVIGTRIDT
-123 VEVDPMKV
+123 VEVDPLQM
-131 LDEHTRYT
+131 LNEHTRYA

-151 VRESGETFDWICD
+151 ATESGVTFDWIRD
-164 SIAEFGATPFFE
+164 SIAEFGATPYFE
-176 YDVDEGMHG
+176 YDVDEGTHG
-185 VWPVYPVE
+185 VWPVYPTD

-205 AKADEAVAQSGDPA
+205 AKADAAVAESGDPA
-219 AAMGILPQVGDYVLR
+219 AVQGILPQVGDYMLK

-246 TQLLQLAQ
+246 TPFVQLAQ
-254 DDAGKVTGAYAQI
+254 DENGKVTGAYAKI
-267 KDGVVLFN
+267 GDGCVLFN

-286 YEADPELLV
+286 YEANPDLLA
-295 ELNPAAAAIGGVSM
+295 ELNPDAAAIGGVSM
-309 AQAGCNGEGIK
+309 TQAGCEGEGIK
-320 AGIWVGGQKDEIPTL
+320 AGIWAGGMKDEIPTL
-335 MTFERAAIAPD
+335 MTFARAAVAPD

-354 GMTCWMGDQPFL
+354 GMTCWIGDQPFL
-366 KVNMNG
+366 KVNLDG
-372 QRVCCETSPYD
+372 ARVCCETAPYD
-383 YPLFVASHQPGH
+383 YPLHVAALQPEY

-406 NQIVSFHTIGCSRIN
+406 NQIVAFHTIGCSRIN
-421 LSETVNPDGVPTG
+421 MSDTVDAAGVPTG
-434 VGLSFPAN
+434 EGLSFPAC

-448 AIEAGII
+448 AMEAGIV

-464 AEKLLIDPAALT
+464 AEKLRVDPAGLT

-501 FALSKPPYF
+501 LPLSKPPYF
-510 GSYFGGHVL
+510 GAFFGGHVL
-519 CTIDGL
+519 CTLDGL
-525 RIDEHMRVV
+525 RIDEHMRVL
-534 NADNQP
+534 NTERKP
-540 IDGLYAVGNCSGSMY
+540 IEGLYAVGNCSGSMY

>member
-21 AFAGTLSACAPSAP
+21 AFAGALSACAPSAP

-83 ATAAAA
+83 AAAAAA

-103 HGSIKSN
+103 HGSIKSD
-110 IGIIGARIDADCG
+110 IGVIGTRIDT
-123 VEVDPMKV
+123 VEVDPLQM
-131 LDEHTRYT
+131 LNEHTRYA

-151 VRESGETFDWICD
+151 ATESGATFDWISD
-164 SIAEFGATPFFE
+164 SIAEFGATPYFE
-176 YDVDEGMHG
+176 YDVDEGTHG
-185 VWPVYPVE
+185 VWPVYPTD

-205 AKADEAVAQSGDPA
+205 AKADAAVAESGDPA
-219 AAMGILPQVGDYVLR
+219 AAQGILPQVGDYMLK

-246 TQLLQLAQ
+246 TPFVQLAQ
-254 DDAGKVTGAYAQI
+254 DENGKVTGAYAKI
-267 KDGVVLFN
+267 GDGCVLFN

-286 YEADPELLV
+286 YEANPDLLA
-295 ELNPAAAAIGGVSM
+295 ELNPDAAAIGGVSM
-309 AQAGCNGEGIK
+309 TQAGCEGEGIK
-320 AGIWVGGQKDEIPTL
+320 AGIWAGGMKDEIPTL
-335 MTFERAAIAPD
+335 MTFARAAVAPD

-354 GMTCWMGDQPFL
+354 GMTCWIGDQPFL
-366 KVNMNG
+366 KVNLDG
-372 QRVCCETSPYD
+372 ARVCCETAPYD
-383 YPLFVASHQPGH
+383 YPLHVAALQPEY

-406 NQIVSFHTIGCSRIN
+406 NQIVAFHTIGCSRIN
-421 LSETVNPDGVPTG
+421 ISDTVDAAGVPTG
-434 VGLSFPAN
+434 EGLSFPAC

-448 AIEAGII
+448 AMEAGIV

-464 AEKLLIDPAALT
+464 AEKLRVDPAGLT

-501 FALSKPPYF
+501 LPLSKPPYF
-510 GSYFGGHVL
+510 GAFFGGHVL
-519 CTIDGL
+519 CTLDGL
-525 RIDEHMRVV
+525 RIDEHMRVL
-534 NADNQP
+534 NTERKP
-540 IDGLYAVGNCSGSMY
+540 IEGLYAVGNCSGSMY

>member
-21 AFAGTLSACAPSAP
+21 AFAGALSACAPSAP

-83 ATAAAA
+83 AAAAAA

-103 HGSIKSN
+103 HGSIKSD
-110 IGIIGARIDADCG
+110 IGVIGTRIDT
-123 VEVDPMKV
+123 VEVDPLQM
-131 LDEHTRYT
+131 LNEHTRYA

-151 VRESGETFDWICD
+151 ATESGATFDWISD
-164 SIAEFGATPFFE
+164 SIAEFGATPYFE
-176 YDVDEGMHG
+176 YDVDEGTHG
-185 VWPVYPVE
+185 VWPVYPTD

-205 AKADEAVAQSGDPA
+205 AKADAAVAESGDPA
-219 AAMGILPQVGDYVLR
+219 AAQGILPQVGDYMLK

-246 TQLLQLAQ
+246 TPFVQLAQ
-254 DDAGKVTGAYAQI
+254 DENGKVTGAYAKI
-267 KDGVVLFN
+267 GDGCVLFN

-286 YEADPELLV
+286 YEANPDLLA
-295 ELNPAAAAIGGVSM
+295 ELNPDAAAIGGVSM
-309 AQAGCNGEGIK
+309 TQAGCEGEGIK
-320 AGIWVGGQKDEIPTL
+320 AGIWAGGMKDEIPTL
-335 MTFERAAIAPD
+335 MTFARAAVAPD

-354 GMTCWMGDQPFL
+354 GMTCWIGDQPFL
-366 KVNMNG
+366 KVNLDG
-372 QRVCCETSPYD
+372 ARVCCETAPYD
-383 YPLFVASHQPGH
+383 YPLHVAALQPEY

-406 NQIVSFHTIGCSRIN
+406 NQIVAFHTIGCSRIN
-421 LSETVNPDGVPTG
+421 MSDTVDAAGVPTG
-434 VGLSFPAN
+434 EGLSFPAC

-448 AIEAGII
+448 AMEAGIV

-464 AEKLLIDPAALT
+464 AEKLRVDPAGLT

-501 FALSKPPYF
+501 LPLSKPPYF
-510 GSYFGGHVL
+510 GAFFGGHVL
-519 CTIDGL
+519 CTLDGL
-525 RIDEHMRVV
+525 RIDEHMRVL
-534 NADNQP
+534 NTERKP
-540 IDGLYAVGNCSGSMY
+540 IEGLYAVGNCSGSMY

-565 NANGRTITHARHAVM
+565 NANGRTIPHARHAVM

>member
-21 AFAGTLSACAPSAP
+21 AFAGALSACAPSAP

-83 ATAAAA
+83 AAAAAA

-103 HGSIKSN
+103 HGSIKSD
-110 IGIIGARIDADCG
+110 IGVIGTRIDT
-123 VEVDPMKV
+123 VEVDPLQM
-131 LDEHTRYT
+131 LNEHTRYA

-151 VRESGETFDWICD
+151 ATESGATFDWISD
-164 SIAEFGATPFFE
+164 SIAEFGATPYFE
-176 YDVDEGMHG
+176 YDVDEGTHG
-185 VWPVYPVE
+185 VWPVYPTD

-205 AKADEAVAQSGDPA
+205 AKADAAVAESGDPA
-219 AAMGILPQVGDYVLR
+219 AAQGILPQVGDYMLK

-246 TQLLQLAQ
+246 TPFVQLAQ
-254 DDAGKVTGAYAQI
+254 DENGKVTGAYAKI
-267 KDGVVLFN
+267 GDGCVLFN

-286 YEADPELLV
+286 YEANPDLLA
-295 ELNPAAAAIGGVSM
+295 ELNPDAAAIGGVSM
-309 AQAGCNGEGIK
+309 TQAGCEGEGIK
-320 AGIWVGGQKDEIPTL
+320 AGIWAGGMKDEIPTL
-335 MTFERAAIAPD
+335 MTFARAAVAPD

-354 GMTCWMGDQPFL
+354 GMTCWIGDQPFL
-366 KVNMNG
+366 KVNLDG
-372 QRVCCETSPYD
+372 ARVCCETAPYD
-383 YPLFVASHQPGH
+383 YPLHVAALQPEY

-406 NQIVSFHTIGCSRIN
+406 NQIVAFHTIGCSRIN
-421 LSETVNPDGVPTG
+421 MSDTVDAAGVPTG
-434 VGLSFPAN
+434 EGLSFPAC

-448 AIEAGII
+448 AMEAGIV

-464 AEKLLIDPAALT
+464 AEKLRVDPAGLT

-501 FALSKPPYF
+501 LPLSKPPYF
-510 GSYFGGHVL
+510 GAFFGGHVL
-519 CTIDGL
+519 CTLDGL
-525 RIDEHMRVV
+525 RIDEHMRVL
-534 NADNQP
+534 NTERKP
-540 IDGLYAVGNCSGSMY
+540 IEGLYAVGNCSGSMY

>member
-1 MGNLDRRSF
+1 MGNVDRRSF

-21 AFAGTLSACAPSAP
+21 AFAGALSACAPSAP

-83 ATAAAA
+83 AAAAAA

-103 HGSIKSN
+103 HGSIKSD
-110 IGIIGARIDADCG
+110 IGVIGTRIDT
-123 VEVDPMKV
+123 VEVDPLQM
-131 LDEHTRYT
+131 LNEHTRYA

-151 VRESGETFDWICD
+151 ATESGATFDWISD
-164 SIAEFGATPFFE
+164 SIAEFGATPYFE
-176 YDVDEGMHG
+176 YDVDEGTHG
-185 VWPVYPVE
+185 VWPVYPTD

-205 AKADEAVAQSGDPA
+205 AKADAAVAESGDPA
-219 AAMGILPQVGDYVLR
+219 AAQGILPQVGDYMLK

-246 TQLLQLAQ
+246 TPFVQLAQ
-254 DDAGKVTGAYAQI
+254 DENGKVTGAYAKI
-267 KDGVVLFN
+267 GDGCVLFN

-286 YEADPELLV
+286 YEANPDLLA
-295 ELNPAAAAIGGVSM
+295 ELNPDAAAIGGVSM
-309 AQAGCNGEGIK
+309 TQAGCEGEGIK
-320 AGIWVGGQKDEIPTL
+320 AGIWAGGMKDEIPTL
-335 MTFERAAIAPD
+335 MTFARAAVAPD

-354 GMTCWMGDQPFL
+354 GMTCWIGDQPFL
-366 KVNMNG
+366 KVNLDG
-372 QRVCCETSPYD
+372 ARVCCETAPYD
-383 YPLFVASHQPGH
+383 YPLHVAALQPEY

-406 NQIVSFHTIGCSRIN
+406 NQIVAFHTIGCSRIN
-421 LSETVNPDGVPTG
+421 MSDTVDAAGVPTG
-434 VGLSFPAN
+434 EGLSFPAC

-448 AIEAGII
+448 AMEAGIV

-464 AEKLLIDPAALT
+464 AEKLRVDPAGLT

-501 FALSKPPYF
+501 LPLSKPPYF
-510 GSYFGGHVL
+510 GAFFGGHVL
-519 CTIDGL
+519 CTLDGL
-525 RIDEHMRVV
+525 RIDEHMRVL
-534 NADNQP
+534 NTERKP
-540 IDGLYAVGNCSGSMY
+540 IEGLYAVGNCSGSMY

>member
-21 AFAGTLSACAPSAP
+21 AFAGALSACAPSAP

-83 ATAAAA
+83 AAAAAA

-103 HGSIKSN
+103 HGSIKSD
-110 IGIIGARIDADCG
+110 IGVIGTRIDT
-123 VEVDPMKV
+123 VEVDPLQM
-131 LDEHTRYT
+131 LNEHTRYA

-151 VRESGETFDWICD
+151 ATESGATFDWISD
-164 SIAEFGATPFFE
+164 SIAEFGATPYFE
-176 YDVDEGMHG
+176 YDVDEGTHG
-185 VWPVYPVE
+185 VWPVYPTD

-205 AKADEAVAQSGDPA
+205 AKAGAAVAESGDPA
-219 AAMGILPQVGDYVLR
+219 AAQGILPQVGDYMLK

-246 TQLLQLAQ
+246 TPFVQLAQ
-254 DDAGKVTGAYAQI
+254 DENGKVTGAYAKI
-267 KDGVVLFN
+267 GDGYVLFN

-286 YEADPELLV
+286 YEANPDLLA
-295 ELNPAAAAIGGVSM
+295 ELNPDAAAIGGVSM
-309 AQAGCNGEGIK
+309 TQAGCEGEGIK
-320 AGIWVGGQKDEIPTL
+320 AGIWAGGMKDEIPTL
-335 MTFERAAIAPD
+335 MTFARAAVAPD

-354 GMTCWMGDQPFL
+354 GMTCWIGDQPFL
-366 KVNMNG
+366 KVNLDG
-372 QRVCCETSPYD
+372 ARVCCETAPYD
-383 YPLFVASHQPGH
+383 YPLHVAALQPEY

-406 NQIVSFHTIGCSRIN
+406 NQIVAFHTIGCSRIN
-421 LSETVNPDGVPTG
+421 MSDTVDAAGVPTG
-434 VGLSFPAN
+434 EGLSFPAC

-448 AIEAGII
+448 AMEAGIV

-464 AEKLLIDPAALT
+464 AEKLRVDPAGLT

-501 FALSKPPYF
+501 LPLSKPPYF
-510 GSYFGGHVL
+510 GAFFGGHVL
-519 CTIDGL
+519 CTLDGL
-525 RIDEHMRVV
+525 RIDEHMRVL
-534 NADNQP
+534 NTERKP
-540 IDGLYAVGNCSGSMY
+540 IEGLYAVGNCSGSMY

>member
-21 AFAGTLSACAPSAP
+21 AFAGALSACAPSAP

-83 ATAAAA
+83 AAAAAA

-103 HGSIKSN
+103 HGSIKSD
-110 IGIIGARIDADCG
+110 IGVIGTRIDT
-123 VEVDPMKV
+123 VEVDPLQM
-131 LDEHTRYT
+131 LNEHTRYA

-151 VRESGETFDWICD
+151 ATESGVTFDWISD
-164 SIAEFGATPFFE
+164 SIAEFGATPYFE
-176 YDVDEGMHG
+176 YDVDEGTHG
-185 VWPVYPVE
+185 VWPVYPTD

-205 AKADEAVAQSGDPA
+205 AKADAAVAESGDPA
-219 AAMGILPQVGDYVLR
+219 AAQGILPQVGDYMLK

-246 TQLLQLAQ
+246 TPFVQLAQ
-254 DDAGKVTGAYAQI
+254 DENGKVTGAYAKI
-267 KDGVVLFN
+267 GDGCVLFN

-286 YEADPELLV
+286 YEANPDLLA
-295 ELNPAAAAIGGVSM
+295 ELNPDAAAIGGVSM
-309 AQAGCNGEGIK
+309 TQAGCEGEGIK
-320 AGIWVGGQKDEIPTL
+320 AGIWAGGMKDEIPTL
-335 MTFERAAIAPD
+335 MTFARAAVAPD

-354 GMTCWMGDQPFL
+354 GMTCWIGDQPFL
-366 KVNMNG
+366 KVNLDG
-372 QRVCCETSPYD
+372 ARVCCETAPYD
-383 YPLFVASHQPGH
+383 YPLHVAALQPEY

-406 NQIVSFHTIGCSRIN
+406 NQIVAFHTIGCSRIN
-421 LSETVNPDGVPTG
+421 MSDTVDAAGVPTG
-434 VGLSFPAN
+434 EGLSFPAC

-448 AIEAGII
+448 AMEAGIV

-464 AEKLLIDPAALT
+464 AEKLRVDPAGLT

-501 FALSKPPYF
+501 LPLSKPPYF
-510 GSYFGGHVL
+510 GAFFGGHVL
-519 CTIDGL
+519 CTLDGL
-525 RIDEHMRVV
+525 RIDEHMRVL
-534 NADNQP
+534 NTERKP
-540 IDGLYAVGNCSGSMY
+540 IEGLYAVGNCSGSMY

-580 HIAGEVK
+580 YIAGEVK

>member
-21 AFAGTLSACAPSAP
+21 AFAGALSACAPSAP

-83 ATAAAA
+83 AAAAAA

-103 HGSIKSN
+103 HGSIKSD
-110 IGIIGARIDADCG
+110 IGVIGTRIDT
-123 VEVDPMKV
+123 VEVDPLQM
-131 LDEHTRYT
+131 LNEHTRYA

-151 VRESGETFDWICD
+151 ATESGATFDWISD
-164 SIAEFGATPFFE
+164 SIAEFGATPYFE
-176 YDVDEGMHG
+176 YDVDEGTHG
-185 VWPVYPVE
+185 VWPVYPTD

-205 AKADEAVAQSGDPA
+205 AKADAAVAESGDPA
-219 AAMGILPQVGDYVLR
+219 AAQGILPQVGDYMLK

-246 TQLLQLAQ
+246 TPFVQLAQ
-254 DDAGKVTGAYAQI
+254 DENGKVTGAYAKI
-267 KDGVVLFN
+267 GDGCVLFN

-286 YEADPELLV
+286 YEANPDLLA
-295 ELNPAAAAIGGVSM
+295 ELNPDAAAIGGVSM
-309 AQAGCNGEGIK
+309 TQAGCEGEGIK
-320 AGIWVGGQKDEIPTL
+320 AGIWAGGMKDEIPTL
-335 MTFERAAIAPD
+335 MTFARAAVAPD

-354 GMTCWMGDQPFL
+354 GMTRWIGDQPFL
-366 KVNMNG
+366 KVNLDG
-372 QRVCCETSPYD
+372 ARVCCETAPYD
-383 YPLFVASHQPGH
+383 YPLHVAALQPEY

-406 NQIVSFHTIGCSRIN
+406 NQIVAFHTIGCSRIN
-421 LSETVNPDGVPTG
+421 MSDTVDAAGVPTG
-434 VGLSFPAN
+434 EGLSFPAC

-448 AIEAGII
+448 AMEAGIV

-464 AEKLLIDPAALT
+464 AEKLRVDPAGLT

-501 FALSKPPYF
+501 LPLSKPPYF
-510 GSYFGGHVL
+510 GAFFGGHVL
-519 CTIDGL
+519 CTLDGL
-525 RIDEHMRVV
+525 RIDEHMRVL
-534 NADNQP
+534 NTERKP
-540 IDGLYAVGNCSGSMY
+540 IEGLYAVGNCSGSMY

>member
-21 AFAGTLSACAPSAP
+21 AFAGALSACAPSAP

-83 ATAAAA
+83 AAAAAA

-103 HGSIKSN
+103 HGSIKSD
-110 IGIIGARIDADCG
+110 IGVIGTRIYT
-123 VEVDPMKV
+123 VEVDPLQM
-131 LDEHTRYT
+131 LNEHTRYA

-151 VRESGETFDWICD
+151 ATESGATFDWISD
-164 SIAEFGATPFFE
+164 SIAEFGATPYFE
-176 YDVDEGMHG
+176 YDVDEGTHG
-185 VWPVYPVE
+185 VWPVYPTD

-205 AKADEAVAQSGDPA
+205 AKADAAVAESGDPA
-219 AAMGILPQVGDYVLR
+219 AAQGILPQVGDYMLK

-246 TQLLQLAQ
+246 TPFVQLAQ
-254 DDAGKVTGAYAQI
+254 DENGKVTGAYAKI
-267 KDGVVLFN
+267 GDGCVLFN

-286 YEADPELLV
+286 YEANPDLLA
-295 ELNPAAAAIGGVSM
+295 ELNPDAAAIGGVSM
-309 AQAGCNGEGIK
+309 TQAGCEGEGIK
-320 AGIWVGGQKDEIPTL
+320 AGIWAGGMKDEIPTL
-335 MTFERAAIAPD
+335 MTFARAAVAPD

-354 GMTCWMGDQPFL
+354 GMTCWIGDQPFL
-366 KVNMNG
+366 KVNLDG
-372 QRVCCETSPYD
+372 ARVCCETAPYD
-383 YPLFVASHQPGH
+383 YPLHVAALQPEY

-406 NQIVSFHTIGCSRIN
+406 NQIVAFHTIGCSRIN
-421 LSETVNPDGVPTG
+421 MSDTVDAAGVPTG
-434 VGLSFPAN
+434 EGLSFPAC

-448 AIEAGII
+448 AMEAGIV

-464 AEKLLIDPAALT
+464 AEKLRVDPAGLT

-501 FALSKPPYF
+501 LPLSKPPYF
-510 GSYFGGHVL
+510 GAFFGGHVL
-519 CTIDGL
+519 CTLDGL
-525 RIDEHMRVV
+525 RIDEHMRVL
-534 NADNQP
+534 NTERKP
-540 IDGLYAVGNCSGSMY
+540 IEGLYAVGNCSGSMY

-565 NANGRTITHARHAVM
+565 NANGRTITQARHAVM

>member
-103 HGSIKSN
+103 HGSIKSD
-110 IGIIGARIDADCG
+110 IGVIGTRIDT
-123 VEVDPMKV
+123 VEVDPFQM
-131 LDEHTRYT
+131 LNEHTRYA

-151 VRESGETFDWICD
+151 ATESGATFDWISD
-164 SIAEFGATPFFE
+164 SIAEFGATPYFE
-176 YDVDEGMHG
+176 YDVDEGTHG
-185 VWPVYPVE
+185 VWPVYPTD

-205 AKADEAVAQSGDPA
+205 AKADAAVAESGDPA
-219 AAMGILPQVGDYVLR
+219 AAQSILPQVGDYMLK

-246 TQLLQLAQ
+246 TPFVQLAQ
-254 DDAGKVTGAYAQI
+254 DENGKVTGAYA
-267 KDGVVLFN
+267 KTGDGYVLFN

-286 YEADPELLV
+286 YEANPDLLA
-295 ELNPAAAAIGGVSM
+295 ELNPDAAAIGGVSM
-309 AQAGCNGEGIK
+309 TQAGCEGDGIK
-320 AGIWVGGQKDEIPTL
+320 AGIWAGGMKDEIPTL
-335 MTFERAAIAPD
+335 MTFARAAVAPD

-354 GMTCWMGDQPFL
+354 GMTCWIGDQPFL
-366 KVNMNG
+366 KVNLDG
-372 QRVCCETSPYD
+372 ARVCCETAPYD
-383 YPLFVASHQPGH
+383 YPLHVAALQPEY

-406 NQIVSFHTIGCSRIN
+406 NQIVAFHTIGCSRIN
-421 LSETVNPDGVPTG
+421 MSDTVDAAGVPTG
-434 VGLSFPAN
+434 EGLSFPAC

-448 AIEAGII
+448 AMEAGIV

-464 AEKLLIDPAALT
+464 AEKLRVDPAGLT

-501 FALSKPPYF
+501 LPLSKPPYF
-510 GSYFGGHVL
+510 GAFFGGHVL
-519 CTIDGL
+519 CTLDGL
-525 RIDEHMRVV
+525 RIDEHMRVLST
-534 NADNQP
+534 DRKP
-540 IDGLYAVGNCSGSMY
+540 IEGLYAVGNCSGSVY
-555 AGSYPELFIG
+555 AATYPELFIG

>member
-21 AFAGTLSACAPSAP
+21 AFAGALSACAPSAP

-83 ATAAAA
+83 AAAAAA

-103 HGSIKSN
+103 HGSIKSD
-110 IGIIGARIDADCG
+110 IGVIGTRIDT
-123 VEVDPMKV
+123 VEVDPLQM
-131 LDEHTRYT
+131 LNEHTRYA

-151 VRESGETFDWICD
+151 ATESGVTFDWISD
-164 SIAEFGATPFFE
+164 SIAEFGATPYFE
-176 YDVDEGMHG
+176 YDVDEGTHG
-185 VWPVYPVE
+185 VWPVYPTD

-205 AKADEAVAQSGDPA
+205 AKADAAVAESGDPA
-219 AAMGILPQVGDYVLR
+219 AAQGNLPQGGDYMLK

-246 TQLLQLAQ
+246 TPFVQLAQ
-254 DDAGKVTGAYAQI
+254 DENGKVTGAYAKI
-267 KDGVVLFN
+267 GDGCVLFN

-286 YEADPELLV
+286 YEANPDLLA
-295 ELNPAAAAIGGVSM
+295 ELNPDAAAIGGVSM
-309 AQAGCNGEGIK
+309 TQAGCEGEGIK
-320 AGIWVGGQKDEIPTL
+320 AGIWAGGMKDEIPTL
-335 MTFERAAIAPD
+335 MTFARAAVAPD

-354 GMTCWMGDQPFL
+354 GMTCWIGDQPFL
-366 KVNMNG
+366 KVNLDG
-372 QRVCCETSPYD
+372 ARVCCETAPYD
-383 YPLFVASHQPGH
+383 YPLHVAALQPEY

-406 NQIVSFHTIGCSRIN
+406 NQIVAFHTIGCSRIN
-421 LSETVNPDGVPTG
+421 MSDTVDAAGVPTG
-434 VGLSFPAN
+434 EGLSFPAC

-448 AIEAGII
+448 AMEAGIV

-464 AEKLLIDPAALT
+464 AEKLRVDPAGLT

-501 FALSKPPYF
+501 LPLSKPPYF
-510 GSYFGGHVL
+510 GAFFGGHVL
-519 CTIDGL
+519 CTLDGL
-525 RIDEHMRVV
+525 RIDEHMRVL
-534 NADNQP
+534 NTERKP
-540 IDGLYAVGNCSGSMY
+540 IEGLYAVGNCSGSMY

>member
-103 HGSIKSN
+103 HGSIKSD
-110 IGIIGARIDADCG
+110 IGVIGTRIDT
-123 VEVDPMKV
+123 VEVDPFQM
-131 LDEHTRYT
+131 LNEHTRYA

-151 VRESGETFDWICD
+151 ATESGATFDWISD
-164 SIAEFGATPFFE
+164 SIAEFGATPYFE
-176 YDVDEGMHG
+176 YDVDEGTHG
-185 VWPVYPVE
+185 VWPVYPTD

-205 AKADEAVAQSGDPA
+205 AKADAAVAESGDPA
-219 AAMGILPQVGDYVLR
+219 AAQGILPQVGDYMLK

-246 TQLLQLAQ
+246 TPFVQLAQ
-254 DDAGKVTGAYAQI
+254 DENGKVTGAYA
-267 KDGVVLFN
+267 KTGDGYVLFN

-286 YEADPELLV
+286 YEANPDLLA
-295 ELNPAAAAIGGVSM
+295 ELNPDSAAIGGVSM
-309 AQAGCNGEGIK
+309 TQAGCEGDGIK
-320 AGIWVGGQKDEIPTL
+320 AGIWAGGMKDEIPTL
-335 MTFERAAIAPD
+335 MTFARAAVAPD

-354 GMTCWMGDQPFL
+354 GMTCWIGDQPFL
-366 KVNMNG
+366 KVNLDG
-372 QRVCCETSPYD
+372 ARVCCETAPYD
-383 YPLFVASHQPGH
+383 YPLHVAALQPEY

-406 NQIVSFHTIGCSRIN
+406 NQIVAFHTIGCSRIN
-421 LSETVNPDGVPTG
+421 MSDTVDAAGVPTG
-434 VGLSFPAN
+434 EGLSFPAC

-448 AIEAGII
+448 AMEAGIV

-464 AEKLLIDPAALT
+464 AEKLRVDPAGLT

-488 GVDEDFGKPAKDL
+488 GIDEDFGKPAKDL
-501 FALSKPPYF
+501 LPLSKPPYF
-510 GSYFGGHVL
+510 GAFFGGHVL
-519 CTIDGL
+519 CTLDGL
-525 RIDEHMRVV
+525 RIDEHMRVLST
-534 NADNQP
+534 DRKP
-540 IDGLYAVGNCSGSMY
+540 IEGLYAVGNCSGSVY
-555 AGSYPELFIG
+555 AATYPELFIG

>member
-21 AFAGTLSACAPSAP
+21 AFAGALSACAPSAP

-83 ATAAAA
+83 AAAAAA

-103 HGSIKSN
+103 HGSIKSD
-110 IGIIGARIDADCG
+110 IGVIGTRIDT
-123 VEVDPMKV
+123 VEVDPLQM
-131 LDEHTRYT
+131 LNEHTRYA

-151 VRESGETFDWICD
+151 ATESGATFDWISD
-164 SIAEFGATPFFE
+164 SIAEFGATPYFE
-176 YDVDEGMHG
+176 YDVDEGTHG
-185 VWPVYPVE
+185 VWPVYPTD

-205 AKADEAVAQSGDPA
+205 AKADAAVAESGDPA
-219 AAMGILPQVGDYVLR
+219 AAQGILPQVGDYMLK
-234 KAEEWG
+234 KAEEKG
-240 ADLRYE
+240 VDLRYV
-246 TQLLQLAQ
+246 TPFVQLAQ
-254 DDAGKVTGAYAQI
+254 DENGKVTGAYAKI
-267 KDGVVLFN
+267 GDGYVLFN

-286 YEADPELLV
+286 YEANPDLLA
-295 ELNPAAAAIGGVSM
+295 ELNPDAAAIGGVSM
-309 AQAGCNGEGIK
+309 TQAGCEGEGIK
-320 AGIWVGGQKDEIPTL
+320 AGIWAGGMKDEIPTL
-335 MTFERAAIAPD
+335 MTFARAAVAPD

-354 GMTCWMGDQPFL
+354 GMTCWIGDQPFL
-366 KVNMNG
+366 KVNLDG
-372 QRVCCETSPYD
+372 ARVCCETAPYD
-383 YPLFVASHQPGH
+383 YPLHVAALQPEY

-406 NQIVSFHTIGCSRIN
+406 NQIVAFHTIGCSRIN
-421 LSETVNPDGVPTG
+421 MSDTVDAAGVPTG
-434 VGLSFPAN
+434 EGLSFPAC

-448 AIEAGII
+448 AMEAGIV

-464 AEKLLIDPAALT
+464 AEKLRVDPAGLT

-501 FALSKPPYF
+501 LPLSKPPYF
-510 GSYFGGHVL
+510 GAFFGGHVL
-519 CTIDGL
+519 CTLDGL
-525 RIDEHMRVV
+525 RIDEHMRVL
-534 NADNQP
+534 NTERKP
-540 IDGLYAVGNCSGSMY
+540 IEGLYAVGNCSGSMY

>member
-21 AFAGTLSACAPSAP
+21 AFAGALSACAPSAP

-83 ATAAAA
+83 AAAAAA

-103 HGSIKSN
+103 HGSIKSD
-110 IGIIGARIDADCG
+110 IGVIGTRIDT
-123 VEVDPMKV
+123 VEVDPLQM
-131 LDEHTRYT
+131 LNEHTRYA

-151 VRESGETFDWICD
+151 ATESGATFDWISD
-164 SIAEFGATPFFE
+164 SIAEFGATPYFE
-176 YDVDEGMHG
+176 YDVDEGTHG
-185 VWPVYPVE
+185 VWPVYPTD

-205 AKADEAVAQSGDPA
+205 AKADAAVAESGDPA
-219 AAMGILPQVGDYVLR
+219 AAQGILPQVGDYMLK

-246 TQLLQLAQ
+246 TPFVQLAQ
-254 DDAGKVTGAYAQI
+254 DENGKVTGAYAKI
-267 KDGVVLFN
+267 GDGCVLFN

-286 YEADPELLV
+286 YEANPDLLA
-295 ELNPAAAAIGGVSM
+295 ELNPDAAAIGGVSM
-309 AQAGCNGEGIK
+309 AQAGCEGEGIK
-320 AGIWVGGQKDEIPTL
+320 AGIWAGGMKDEIPTL
-335 MTFERAAIAPD
+335 MTFARAAVAPD

-354 GMTCWMGDQPFL
+354 GMTCWIGDQPFL
-366 KVNMNG
+366 KVNLDG
-372 QRVCCETSPYD
+372 ARVCCETAPYD
-383 YPLFVASHQPGH
+383 YPLHVAALQPEY

-406 NQIVSFHTIGCSRIN
+406 NQIVAFHTIGCSRIN
-421 LSETVNPDGVPTG
+421 MSDTVDAAGVPTG
-434 VGLSFPAN
+434 EGLSFPAC

-448 AIEAGII
+448 AMEAGIV

-464 AEKLLIDPAALT
+464 AEKLRVDPAGLT

-501 FALSKPPYF
+501 LPLSKPPYF
-510 GSYFGGHVL
+510 GAFFGGHVL
-519 CTIDGL
+519 CTLDGL
-525 RIDEHMRVV
+525 RIDEHMRVL
-534 NADNQP
+534 NTERKP
-540 IDGLYAVGNCSGSMY
+540 IEGLYAVGNCSGSMY

>member
-21 AFAGTLSACAPSAP
+21 AFAGALSACAPSAP

-75 GLGAGGIT
+75 GLGASGIT
-83 ATAAAA
+83 AAAAAA

-103 HGSIKSN
+103 HGSIKSD
-110 IGIIGARIDADCG
+110 IGVIGTRIDT
-123 VEVDPMKV
+123 VEVDPLQM
-131 LDEHTRYT
+131 LNEHTRYA

-151 VRESGETFDWICD
+151 ATESGVTFDWISD
-164 SIAEFGATPFFE
+164 SIAEFGATPYFE
-176 YDVDEGMHG
+176 YDVDEGTHG
-185 VWPVYPVE
+185 VWPVYPTD

-205 AKADEAVAQSGDPA
+205 AKADAAVAESGDPA
-219 AAMGILPQVGDYVLR
+219 AAQGILPQVGDYMLK

-246 TQLLQLAQ
+246 TPFVQLAQ
-254 DDAGKVTGAYAQI
+254 DENGKVTGAYAKI
-267 KDGVVLFN
+267 GDGCVLFN

-286 YEADPELLV
+286 YEANPDLLA
-295 ELNPAAAAIGGVSM
+295 ELNPDAAAIGGVSM
-309 AQAGCNGEGIK
+309 TQAGCEGEGIK
-320 AGIWVGGQKDEIPTL
+320 AGIWAGGMKDEIPTL
-335 MTFERAAIAPD
+335 MTFARAAVAPD

-354 GMTCWMGDQPFL
+354 GMTCWIGDQPFL
-366 KVNMNG
+366 KVNLDG
-372 QRVCCETSPYD
+372 ARVCCETAPYD
-383 YPLFVASHQPGH
+383 YPLHVAALQPEY

-406 NQIVSFHTIGCSRIN
+406 NQIVAFHTIGCSRIN
-421 LSETVNPDGVPTG
+421 MSDTVDAAGVPTG
-434 VGLSFPAN
+434 EGLSFPAC

-448 AIEAGII
+448 AMEAGIV

-464 AEKLLIDPAALT
+464 AEKLRVDPAGLT

-488 GVDEDFGKPAKDL
+488 GVDGDFGKPAKDL
-501 FALSKPPYF
+501 LPLSKPPYF
-510 GSYFGGHVL
+510 GAFFGGHVL
-519 CTIDGL
+519 CTLDGL
-525 RIDEHMRVV
+525 RIDEHMRVL
-534 NADNQP
+534 NTERKP
-540 IDGLYAVGNCSGSMY
+540 IEGLYAVGNCSGSMY

>member
-21 AFAGTLSACAPSAP
+21 AFAGALSACAPSAP

-75 GLGAGGIT
+75 GRGAGGIT
-83 ATAAAA
+83 AAAAAA

-103 HGSIKSN
+103 HGSIKSD
-110 IGIIGARIDADCG
+110 IGVIGTRIDT
-123 VEVDPMKV
+123 VEVDPLQM
-131 LDEHTRYT
+131 LNEHTRYA

-151 VRESGETFDWICD
+151 ATESGVTFDWISD
-164 SIAEFGATPFFE
+164 SIAEFGATPYFE
-176 YDVDEGMHG
+176 YDVDEGTHG
-185 VWPVYPVE
+185 VWPVYPTD

-205 AKADEAVAQSGDPA
+205 AKADAAVAESGDPA
-219 AAMGILPQVGDYVLR
+219 AAQGILPQVGDYMLK

-246 TQLLQLAQ
+246 TPFVQLAQ
-254 DDAGKVTGAYAQI
+254 DENGKVTGAYAKI
-267 KDGVVLFN
+267 GDGCVLFN

-286 YEADPELLV
+286 YEANPDLLA
-295 ELNPAAAAIGGVSM
+295 ELNPDAAAIGGVSM
-309 AQAGCNGEGIK
+309 TQAGCEGEGIK
-320 AGIWVGGQKDEIPTL
+320 AGIWAGGMKDEIPTL
-335 MTFERAAIAPD
+335 MTFARAAVAPD

-354 GMTCWMGDQPFL
+354 GMTCWIGDQPFL
-366 KVNMNG
+366 KVNLDG
-372 QRVCCETSPYD
+372 ARVCCETAPYD
-383 YPLFVASHQPGH
+383 YPLHVAALQPEY

-406 NQIVSFHTIGCSRIN
+406 NQIVAFHTIGCSRIN
-421 LSETVNPDGVPTG
+421 MSDTVDAAGVPTG
-434 VGLSFPAN
+434 EGLSFPAC

-448 AIEAGII
+448 AMEAGIV

-464 AEKLLIDPAALT
+464 AEKLRVDPAGLT

-501 FALSKPPYF
+501 LPLSKPPYF
-510 GSYFGGHVL
+510 GAFFGGHVL
-519 CTIDGL
+519 CTLDGL
-525 RIDEHMRVV
+525 RIDEHMRVL
-534 NADNQP
+534 NTERKP
-540 IDGLYAVGNCSGSMY
+540 IEGLYAVGNCSGSMY

>member
-103 HGSIKSN
+103 HGSIKSD
-110 IGIIGARIDADCG
+110 IGVIGTRIDT
-123 VEVDPMKV
+123 VEVDPFQM
-131 LDEHTRYT
+131 LNEHTRYA

-151 VRESGETFDWICD
+151 ATESGATFDWISD
-164 SIAEFGATPFFE
+164 SIAEFGATPYFE
-176 YDVDEGMHG
+176 YDVDEGTHG
-185 VWPVYPVE
+185 VWPVYPTD

-205 AKADEAVAQSGDPA
+205 AKADAAVAESGDPA
-219 AAMGILPQVGDYVLR
+219 AAQGILPQVGDYMLK

-246 TQLLQLAQ
+246 TPFVQLAQ
-254 DDAGKVTGAYAQI
+254 DENGKVTGAYA
-267 KDGVVLFN
+267 KTGDGYVLFN

-286 YEADPELLV
+286 YEANPDLLA
-295 ELNPAAAAIGGVSM
+295 ELNPDAAAIGGVSM
-309 AQAGCNGEGIK
+309 TQAGCEGDGIK
-320 AGIWVGGQKDEIPTL
+320 AGIWAGGMKDEIPTL
-335 MTFERAAIAPD
+335 MTFARAAVAPD

-354 GMTCWMGDQPFL
+354 GMTCWIGDQPFL
-366 KVNMNG
+366 KVNLDG
-372 QRVCCETSPYD
+372 ARVCCETAPYD
-383 YPLFVASHQPGH
+383 YPLHVAALQPEY

-406 NQIVSFHTIGCSRIN
+406 NQIVAFHTIGCSRIN
-421 LSETVNPDGVPTG
+421 MSDTVDAAGVPTG
-434 VGLSFPAN
+434 EGLSFPAC

-448 AIEAGII
+448 AMEAGIV

-464 AEKLLIDPAALT
+464 AEKLRVDPAGLT

-501 FALSKPPYF
+501 LPLSKPPHF
-510 GSYFGGHVL
+510 GAFFGGHVL
-519 CTIDGL
+519 CTLDGL
-525 RIDEHMRVV
+525 RIDEHMRVLST
-534 NADNQP
+534 DRKP
-540 IDGLYAVGNCSGSMY
+540 IEGLYAVGNCSGSVY
-555 AGSYPELFIG
+555 AATYPELFIG

>member
-21 AFAGTLSACAPSAP
+21 AFAGALSACAPSAP

-83 ATAAAA
+83 AAAAAA

-103 HGSIKSN
+103 HGSIKSD
-110 IGIIGARIDADCG
+110 IGVIGTRIDT
-123 VEVDPMKV
+123 VEVDPLQM
-131 LDEHTRYT
+131 LNEHTRYA

-151 VRESGETFDWICD
+151 ATESGVTFDWISD
-164 SIAEFGATPFFE
+164 SIAEFGATPYFE
-176 YDVDEGMHG
+176 YDVDEGTHG
-185 VWPVYPVE
+185 VWPVYPTD

-205 AKADEAVAQSGDPA
+205 AKADAAVAESGDPA
-219 AAMGILPQVGDYVLR
+219 AAQGILPQVGDYMLK

-246 TQLLQLAQ
+246 TPFVQLAQ
-254 DDAGKVTGAYAQI
+254 DENGKVTGAYAKI
-267 KDGVVLFN
+267 GDGCVLFN

-286 YEADPELLV
+286 YEANPDLLA
-295 ELNPAAAAIGGVSM
+295 ELNPDAAAIGGASM
-309 AQAGCNGEGIK
+309 TQAGCEGEGIK
-320 AGIWVGGQKDEIPTL
+320 AGIWAGGMKDEIPTL
-335 MTFERAAIAPD
+335 MTFARAAVAPD

-354 GMTCWMGDQPFL
+354 GMTCWIGDQPFL
-366 KVNMNG
+366 KVNLDG
-372 QRVCCETSPYD
+372 ARVCCETAPYD
-383 YPLFVASHQPGH
+383 YPLHVAALQPEY

-406 NQIVSFHTIGCSRIN
+406 NQIVAFHTIGCSRIN
-421 LSETVNPDGVPTG
+421 MSDTVDAAGVPTG
-434 VGLSFPAN
+434 EGLSFPAC

-448 AIEAGII
+448 AMEAGIV

-464 AEKLLIDPAALT
+464 AEKLRVDPAGLT

-501 FALSKPPYF
+501 LPLSKPPYF
-510 GSYFGGHVL
+510 GAFFGGHVL
-519 CTIDGL
+519 CTLDGL
-525 RIDEHMRVV
+525 RIDEHMRVL
-534 NADNQP
+534 NTERKP
-540 IDGLYAVGNCSGSMY
+540 IEGLYAVGNCSGSMY

>member
-21 AFAGTLSACAPSAP
+21 AFAGALSACAPSAP

-83 ATAAAA
+83 AAAAAA

-103 HGSIKSN
+103 HGSIKSD
-110 IGIIGARIDADCG
+110 IGVIGTRIDT
-123 VEVDPMKV
+123 VEVDPLQM
-131 LDEHTRYT
+131 LNEHTRYA

-151 VRESGETFDWICD
+151 ATESGATFDWISD
-164 SIAEFGATPFFE
+164 SIAEFGATPYFE
-176 YDVDEGMHG
+176 YDVDEGTHG
-185 VWPVYPVE
+185 VWPVYPTD

-205 AKADEAVAQSGDPA
+205 AKADAAVAESGDPA
-219 AAMGILPQVGDYVLR
+219 AAQGILPQVGDYMLK

-246 TQLLQLAQ
+246 TPFVQLAQ
-254 DDAGKVTGAYAQI
+254 DENGKVTGAYAKI
-267 KDGVVLFN
+267 GDGCVLFN

-286 YEADPELLV
+286 YEANPDLLA
-295 ELNPAAAAIGGVSM
+295 ELNPDAAAIGGVSM
-309 AQAGCNGEGIK
+309 TQAGCEGEGIK
-320 AGIWVGGQKDEIPTL
+320 AGIWAGGMKDEIPTL
-335 MTFERAAIAPD
+335 MTFARAAVAPD

-354 GMTCWMGDQPFL
+354 GMTCWIGDQPFL
-366 KVNMNG
+366 KVNLDG
-372 QRVCCETSPYD
+372 ARVCCETAPYD
-383 YPLFVASHQPGH
+383 YPLHVAALQPEY

-406 NQIVSFHTIGCSRIN
+406 NQIVAFHTIGCSRIN
-421 LSETVNPDGVPTG
+421 MSDTVDAAGVPTG
-434 VGLSFPAN
+434 EGLSFPAC

-448 AIEAGII
+448 AMEAGIV

-464 AEKLLIDPAALT
+464 AEKLRVDPAGLT

-501 FALSKPPYF
+501 LPLSKPPYF
-510 GSYFGGHVL
+510 GAFFGGHML
-519 CTIDGL
+519 CTLDGL
-525 RIDEHMRVV
+525 RIDEHMRVL
-534 NADNQP
+534 NTERKP
-540 IDGLYAVGNCSGSMY
+540 IEGLYAVGNCSGSMY